1 MPWSIYIIDFFHDI
15 QWVFAQGIALDGV
28 ILLLGCRWL
37 VATSD
42 MGDLIL
48 NAVALEFLL
57 VLNSL
62 VLQAQTHQNLYI
74 QSNYGVMMQN
84 DSKICM
90 WR

>member
-1 MPWSIYIIDFFHDI
+1 MTSFL

-74 QSNYGVMMQN
+74 RSNYGVMMQN

>member
-1 MPWSIYIIDFFHDI
+1 MTSFLHC
-15 QWVFAQGIALDGV
+15 VFAQGIALDGV

-90 WR
+90 

>member
-1 MPWSIYIIDFFHDI
+1 MIYHVFFHDKFP
-15 QWVFAQGIALDGV
+15 WVDFTQGIALDGV

-62 VLQAQTHQNLYI
+62 VLQAFGHTNMCLYLHSI
-74 QSNYGVMMQN
+74 YEVM
-84 DSKICM
+84 
-90 WR
+90 